1 MVPQQVRKVPLT
13 MQHNVEQPV
22 KVEEKKTKKHVCRD
36 AYERPGCLIEADER
50 YTMRFDDL
58 GEEPLYWCSHCGPQ
72 VKAQL
77 AMIESRLSGP
87 GGAAFAVEL
96 DGAIE
101 DVESKRTYS

>member
-1 MVPQQVRKVPLT
+1 MVPQQVRKVPTT
-13 MQHNVEQPV
+13 MHQHDTDAQAQKTE
-22 KVEEKKTKKHVCRD
+22 KTKKHVCRD